1 MSHYREPPTVL
12 PSLRD
17 FSAEVASLARDLDP
31 IERAFLPSRSEATID
46 REYPALA
53 DALDAATRAH
63 LTEQRALRAPCPAFV
78 VGPPIGRVRPPATP
92 IPDPGRMVS
101 E

>member
-1 MSHYREPPTVL
+1 MSHYRAPPAVL

-31 IERAFLPSRSEATID
+31 IERAFLPSRSESTID
-46 REYPALA
+46 REYPAIA

-63 LTEQRALRAPCPAFV
+63 MVEQRAHMAPCPVFV
-78 VGPPIGRVRPPATP
+78 VGPDLRGPRSPRPPSDLRA
-92 IPDPGRMVS
+92 
-101 E
+101 